1 MTSWWQRFPGRLEAE
16 LKDFSDRGLDFEL
29 DEELFRGVDRVL
41 LRGKIKVDGEEIELE
56 VLYPDLFPYTRP
68 EVFAPGLALDRHQNP
83 RDRNLCLLDRGTRNW
98 RPKET
103 GAWLVEKRVP
113 KLLHLYKEG
122 GEAMAAGEVPQGEPV
137 SVYFQRVTGVALY
150 VSGRMLGLDPELRAG
165 SGQLCFMPS
174 EPPQAGLRGLLCEL
188 SVRARNR
195 KRKVVARAEER
206 IARRFGGENLQ
217 IRWARLD
224 AAPSGFEPAD
234 VFAAADAVQSGFA
247 KPPWQR
253 VRDGEVAVTA
263 VVFPEEVRQGEMED
277 AWLFAVQH
285 RRRVSGILQE
295 GAYVARGERLSQQDF
310 QARIPKLKA
319 LPEAIVS
326 QLGLGA
332 IGAPLALELAR
343 NQVGELRLL
352 ESDDVEAAQTVRW
365 PFGLDAAGRPKLEMI
380 AQFVERNYPHT
391 DVTRFAHRLGGT
403 ALERK
408 DREENELDLLDRF
421 LIGTSLVLDATAERG
436 LQQLISDFSRERQ
449 LKQVYAS
456 STEGARGGNVA
467 LIAPGA
473 GGCWYC
479 WKLHTDQPKDQA
491 HRIPL
496 PPFDGDG
503 TVQPR
508 GCASPTFTGASFD
521 LLPVIAQATRV
532 AAKAL
537 DPDAELGSMVWVCAI
552 PSDGK
557 SAPQWEEF
565 SISVHPQCPYCQ
577 GGT

>member
-1 MTSWWQRFPGRLEAE
+1 
-16 LKDFSDRGLDFEL
+16 
-29 DEELFRGVDRVL
+29 
-41 LRGKIKVDGEEIELE
+41 
-56 VLYPDLFPYTRP
+56 
-68 EVFAPGLALDRHQNP
+68 
-83 RDRNLCLLDRGTRNW
+83 
-98 RPKET
+98 
-103 GAWLVEKRVP
+103 
-113 KLLHLYKEG
+113 
-122 GEAMAAGEVPQGEPV
+122 MAAGEVPQGEPV

-150 VSGRMLGLDPELRAG
+150 VPGTMLELDPELRAG

-195 KRKVVARAEER
+195 KRKVVARAEDR
-206 IARRFGGENLQ
+206 VARRFGGENLQ

-224 AAPSGFEPAD
+224 AAPNGFEPAD

-247 KPPWQR
+247 KPPWQP
-253 VRDGEVAVTA
+253 VRDGEVAIAA

-295 GAYVARGERLSQQDF
+295 GAYVARGERLSPQDF
-310 QARIPKLKA
+310 QARIPKLKN
-319 LPEAIVS
+319 LPDAIVS

-365 PFGLDAAGRPKLEMI
+365 PFGLDGAGRPKLEVI

-408 DREENELDLLDRF
+408 NRDENEIDLLDRF
-421 LIGTSLVLDATAERG
+421 LRGASLVLDATAERG
-436 LQQLISDFSRERQ
+436 LQQLISDFSREPQ
-449 LKQVYAS
+449 LKQVYTS

-467 LIAPGA
+467 LIVPGA

-479 WKLHTDQPKDQA
+479 WKLHTDQPEDQA

-521 LLPVIAQATRV
+521 LLPVIAQAARV
-532 AAKAL
+532 AVKAL
-537 DPDAELGSMVWVCAI
+537 DPHAELCSMVWVCAI
-552 PSDGK
+552 PSNGK

-565 SISVHPQCPYCQ
+565 PVSVHPQCPYCQ
-577 GGT
+577 GDT